1 MANFPDTPSWAPIYQ
16 LDRQDLADAGEN
28 GDGPANKQGK
38 QLAGR
43 TAWLKQEHD
52 TLKQSHD
59 DLQNALGSAAGHA
72 ETDFATAAQGTKA
85 DAAIPATEKGSAAG
99 VATLDAAGL
108 IPIAQLP
115 AGAATQVLTAA
126 SDVEQAALDASLG
139 DLCKRLDAA
148 AKGATYVRLS
158 SSNADMTDWLKL
170 NQTIDVTEA
179 PNDGQQYV
187 RQGKAW
193 TQMPEVEFS
202 NIAIVDTEADMLALT
217 PLGIMLCVR
226 TDENNRV
233 YVFPIDDGAGGDIW
247 KAIDGLED
255 APADGKQYARKDG
268 TWAEVAAGAITADAP
283 SDGKDY
289 VRKNAAWAEASYLPD
304 APADGKQYARKDNAW
319 AEVTAGDTTHI
330 PFGPTI
336 SANKTLAAADSGNT
350 FEVSASATVTL
361 PALSAVSIGWNVTL
375 SPQDSGTASAFT
387 ITLAPQGADT
397 IRGGL
402 TTATGDLVIVAGATQ
417 WLASLTA

>member
-1 MANFPDTPSWAPIYQ
+1 MANFPDVPSWTPIYQ

-28 GDGPANKQGK
+28 GDGVANKQGK
-38 QLAGR
+38 QLANR
-43 TAWLKQEHD
+43 TAWLKKEHE

-59 DLQNALGSAAGHA
+59 DLQNALGSAAGHDEA
-72 ETDFATAAQGTKA
+72 DFATAAQGAKA
-85 DAAIPATEKGSAAG
+85 DTAIPTTEKGSASG
-99 VATLDAAGL
+99 VATLDATGL
-108 IPIAQLP
+108 IPVAQLP
-115 AGAATQVLTAA
+115 AGAATQVLSAT
-126 SDVEQAALDASLG
+126 SDAEQIALDASLG

-158 SSNADMTDWLKL
+158 SNNADMTDWLKL

-179 PNDGQQYV
+179 PNDGLQYV

-202 NIAIVDTEADMLALT
+202 NIAIVDTEGDMLALA
-217 PLGIMLCVR
+217 PVGIMLCVR

-233 YVFPIDDGAGGDIW
+233 YVFPIDDGAGTDIW

-268 TWAEVAAGAITADAP
+268 AWEEVA
-283 SDGKDY
+283 
-289 VRKNAAWAEASYLPD
+289 
-304 APADGKQYARKDNAW
+304 
-319 AEVTAGDTTHI
+319 AGDTTHI

-350 FEVSASATVTL
+350 FEVSAAATVTL
-361 PALSAVSIGWNVTL
+361 PALSAVSTGWNVTL

-387 ITLAPQGADT
+387 ITLALQGSDT

-402 TTATGDLVIVAGATQ
+402 TTATGDLVIVAGTTQ
-417 WLASLTA
+417 WLAIGAAA